1 MSDNKNVVLIPSPFN
16 TEEDF
21 KILKDALK
29 SCDINCLK
37 DEEIDFYLTDLP
49 EKKLE
54 PFEVLDLEYER
65 ININDAVGKIVAE
78 SIVPYPPGVP
88 MIIMG
93 EVIEERHIK
102 LLNEYMKSKVDLIGI
117 KDKKVKVIK
126 NK

>member
-1 MSDNKNVVLIPSPFN
+1 MKVRENLNGNKLLDYLRSKNIQCEMSDNKNVVLIPSPFN

-54 PFEVLDLEYER
+54 PFEVLYLEY
-65 ININDAVGKIVAE
+65 
-78 SIVPYPPGVP
+78 
-88 MIIMG
+88 
-93 EVIEERHIK
+93 
-102 LLNEYMKSKVDLIGI
+102 
-117 KDKKVKVIK
+117 
-126 NK
+126 

>member
-49 EKKLE
+49 EKIRT
-54 PFEVLDLEYER
+54 F
-65 ININDAVGKIVAE
+65 
-78 SIVPYPPGVP
+78 
-88 MIIMG
+88 
-93 EVIEERHIK
+93 
-102 LLNEYMKSKVDLIGI
+102 
-117 KDKKVKVIK
+117 
-126 NK
+126 